1 MNDYIYEIRTQEVSL
16 VIVVLYCSE
25 NQVLHDNNMEIIPYI
40 FLLFT
45 IRGHI
50 VTGND
55 IEIDMVMPVVKELL
69 LQSDSFNVGLGNKYS
84 SQTCKNKNLS
94 ECYQQIINVYES
106 EFKTTVLPMI
116 TSEMTEMM
124 KTYNILVLSL
134 MDRLSTM
141 TKIDDNYV
149 SAIDFNDSK
158 AYCAIGFLKFANI
171 EIKDVLKDYIFFS
184 LFEKQVKSNAS
195 IRKLIYTFFASRID
209 DLKPSFLKD
218 TRDDITLKLLEQKN
232 KINQFS
238 DIFCNLEYYLDFKW
252 LSADDWLWND
262 LHNSKLFQLPI
273 INGQS
278 PMTSNVNTIDANS
291 VSL

>member
-1 MNDYIYEIRTQEVSL
+1 M
-16 VIVVLYCSE
+16 LYCSE

-106 EFKTTVLPMI
+106 EFKTTVLPKI

-134 MDRLSTM
+134 MDKLSAKM
-141 TKIDDNYV
+141 TKIDDKYV
-149 SAIDFNDSK
+149 SAMDFSDSK

-171 EIKDVLKDYIFFS
+171 EIKDMLKDYIFFS
-184 LFEKQVKSNAS
+184 LLEKQIKSNES
-195 IRKLIYTFFASRID
+195 VRKLTDKFFASRKD
-209 DLKPSFLKD
+209 DLKPNLVKETKD
-218 TRDDITLKLLEQKN
+218 NITINLFEQKK

-238 DIFCNLEYYLDFKW
+238 EIFCNLEYYLNFKW

-262 LHNSKLFQLPI
+262 LHNSKLLQLPI

-278 PMTSNVNTIDANS
+278 PMTSNVNPIGENS